1 MAFILIINTSILAFY
16 LFHVKTNFGFW
27 FTPLKFQHQF
37 QVNISNLVNNF
48 ILYSGFLG
56 LLVLP
61 TSFISK
67 DFILCLRKYWKEF
80 VFIVFVLFFFA
91 TTFFLDQ
98 GELNLGPLDAY
109 LDEKFRILIL
119 SLLVLMPLGFF
130 MILTKDRSFRWR
142 LGAAISFV
150 LFFLS
155 CSRPAQRYLLF
166 VIPFFILFI
175 PESILRSRIVILTT
189 ALLFILTN
197 SFIELSRFATGSASQ
212 LMVNRLDREGKLL
225 QTNPGVIE
233 AHAGG
238 KFFNSKDAS
247 KSYIVVSG
255 SSQNAIFSESS
266 GYGFYKKTYSLEKIK

>member
-1 MAFILIINTSILAFY
+1 
-16 LFHVKTNFGFW
+16 
-27 FTPLKFQHQF
+27 
-37 QVNISNLVNNF
+37 
-48 ILYSGFLG
+48 
-56 LLVLP
+56 
-61 TSFISK
+61 
-67 DFILCLRKYWKEF
+67 
-80 VFIVFVLFFFA
+80 
-91 TTFFLDQ
+91 
-98 GELNLGPLDAY
+98 
-109 LDEKFRILIL
+109 
-119 SLLVLMPLGFF
+119 
-130 MILTKDRSFRWR
+130 
-142 LGAAISFV
+142 
-150 LFFLS
+150 
-155 CSRPAQRYLLF
+155 LLF